1 MKLCDVLCDLRS
13 DRVKKVILD
22 TDAYN
27 EVDDQFAI
35 AWAILENGKKINLH
49 SINAAP
55 FLNQLSK
62 SPEEG
67 MSKSYDEIFKLVK
80 LIDESGYDIP
90 YKASS
95 VPVFKGSTRFM
106 TPDKEPVISDAA
118 ENIVKTVMES
128 DEVVYV
134 VAIGAITNVASA
146 IRMKPEIVNNMVV
159 VWLGGHAWNWKITD
173 EFNMRQ
179 DVPAAQVVFDSK
191 VPFVQIPCNG
201 VCTALTTTAPELKYY
216 LEGKTALS
224 QYLCDN
230 VVKEIADYDVRCRGR
245 VIWDVS
251 AMAMLLLKDCA
262 DVVTLP
268 TPFVTPMNRY
278 AFDDGRHPMLMVRA
292 LSRDKI
298 FTELFNKLTK
308 RS

>member
-1 MKLCDVLCDLRS
+1 MRDLKS

-55 FLNQLSK
+55 FKNALSE
-62 SPEEG
+62 SAEDG
-67 MSKSYDEIFKLVK
+67 MIKSYDEIFKLIK
-80 LIDESGYDIP
+80 LIDESGYDMP
-90 YKASS
+90 KKAAD

-118 ENIVKTVMES
+118 ENIVKTVSES
-128 DEVVYV
+128 DEPVYV

-146 IRMKPEIVNNMVV
+146 IQMKPDIIKNMVV
-159 VWLGGHAWNWKITD
+159 IWLGGHAWNWKVTD

-179 DVPAAQVVFDSK
+179 DVPAAQIVFDSR
-191 VPFVQIPCNG
+191 VPFLQIPCMG
-201 VCTALTTTAPELKYY
+201 VCTNLTTTAPELKFY
-216 LEGKTALS
+216 LDGKTPLS
-224 QYLCDN
+224 QYLSDN
-230 VVKEIADYDVRCRGR
+230 VVKEIADYADRCRGR

-262 DVVTLP
+262 DIVALP

-278 AFDDGRHPMLMVRA
+278 AFDEGRHHMLMVRW
-292 LSRDKI
+292 LNRDKI
-298 FTELFNKLTK
+298 FTELFGKLTK
-308 RS
+308 KF

>member
-1 MKLCDVLCDLRS
+1 MRLNDVLRDLRS

-55 FLNQLSK
+55 FLNSN
-62 SPEEG
+62 SVSAEDG
-67 MSKSYDEIFKLVK
+67 MIKSYDEIFKLVK
-80 LIDESGYDIP
+80 LIDESGYDITK
-90 YKASS
+90 KAAD

-118 ENIVKTVMES
+118 ENIVKTVSES

-146 IRMKPEIVNNMVV
+146 IRMKPEIINNMVV
-159 VWLGGHAWNWKITD
+159 IWLGGHAWDWKITD

-179 DVPAAQVVFDSK
+179 DVPAAQVVLDSK

-216 LEGKTALS
+216 LDGKTPLS
-224 QYLCDN
+224 QYLSDN

-251 AMAMLLLKDCA
+251 AMAMLLIKDCA

-278 AFDDGRHPMLMVRA
+278 AFDAGRHPMLMVRA

-308 RS
+308 R